1 MPAEMTFRKDCLE
14 CGRSFLTRDKTAKF
28 CSRCGERVKERLE
41 AVKKAQ
47 AAEAEAA
54 RKRGAEKKAS
64 HPVPPAAPEEAQSP
78 LLLTEELRERIYACY
93 ESYRGRT
100 DLTLKNIHK
109 EIAKELHLPKSLV
122 AVALRRERILTPQE
136 EKEVIRRYQRYVTR
150 MERPLRGRRRTIAEE
165 MGIPYGTVA
174 DCLREWTGKQPSLQ
188 SLTRGQRFRIEK
200 DYFRFLEE
208 GKTLAQ
214 TMAEIAK
221 ETAFDPW
228 QVARYLDLLHDGEQ
242 RLKKVPQVTDDQ
254 REAILNGYGDYLAAP
269 SPPGPFLHDV
279 LKEKAGGTDKQVY
292 KVLLAY
298 RLSRLREI
306 QARPE

>member
-1 MPAEMTFRKDCLE
+1 MDAEMTFRKDCLE
-14 CGRSFLTRDKTAKF
+14 CGRSFLTRDKAAKF
-28 CSRCGERVKERLE
+28 CPRCGERVKERRE

-54 RKRGAEKKAS
+54 RKREAEKKAS

-78 LLLTEELRERIYACY
+78 LLLTEALRERVCACY

-109 EIAKELHLPKSLV
+109 EIAKELQLPKSLV
-122 AVALRRERILTPQE
+122 AGALHRERILTAQE

-188 SLTRGQRFRIEK
+188 SLTREQRFRIEK
-200 DYFRFLEE
+200 NYFRFLEE

-254 REAILNGYGDYLAAP
+254 REVILTGYGDYLAAP

>member
-1 MPAEMTFRKDCLE
+1 MPAEMIFRKDCLE

-28 CSRCGERVKERLE
+28 CPRCGERVKERME
-41 AVKKAQ
+41 AAKKAQ
-47 AAEAEAA
+47 AAESEAA
-54 RKRGAEKKAS
+54 RKREAEKKAS
-64 HPVPPAAPEEAQSP
+64 HPVPSAAPERAQSP
-78 LLLTEELRERIYACY
+78 LLLTEELRDRVCACY

-100 DLTLKNIHK
+100 DLTLKKIHK
-109 EIAKELHLPKSLV
+109 EIAKELQLPKSLV
-122 AVALRRERILTPQE
+122 ARALHWERILTLQE
-136 EKEVIRRYQRYVTR
+136 EKEVVRRYQRYVSR

-165 MGIPYGTVA
+165 MGIPYATLA
-174 DCLREWTGKQPSLQ
+174 HCLREWMGKQPSLQ

-208 GKTLAQ
+208 GKSLAQ

-221 ETAFDPW
+221 ETGFDRW

-242 RLKKVPQVTDDQ
+242 RLIKVPEVTDDQ
-254 REAILNGYGDYLAAP
+254 REIILAGYRDYLAAP

-279 LKEKAGGTDKQVY
+279 LKEKAGVTDKQVY

-298 RLSRLREI
+298 RLSRLLEI